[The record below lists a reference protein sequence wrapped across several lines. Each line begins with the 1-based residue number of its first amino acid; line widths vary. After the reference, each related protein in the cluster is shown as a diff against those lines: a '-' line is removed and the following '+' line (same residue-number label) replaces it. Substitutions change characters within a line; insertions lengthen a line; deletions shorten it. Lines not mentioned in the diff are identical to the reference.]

1 MWVSKKIDPEKK
13 DQIATKKDQMARS
26 YLFCD
31 SSISTIDNLCEEAVP
46 LQKGCNFRSCSLQNE
61 LWSKPNNAAI
71 WSNLRS
77 RITTNGLVTNILVT
91 TNCPVPR
98 SQFSWRFYLSVVS
111 HFQVLTGLA
120 FCRSTPPFRRN
131 PAWPRRFVITA
142 RVANAKAEFRGELYI
157 YIFFYVGQKSCIKI
171 LNLGYRNPHF
181 SFSLCGGTQGNPAK
195 HKLGAR
201 FAQGGRKCFHA
212 PYHIFRYICKSLQ
225 KVFRF
230 GQLASHCSF
239 GILYGWRSSGFRIC
253 QSSRSKTEKL
263 SCISRASK
271 KMHLGEAK
279 KGAPEQMITSLERKL
294 AKYQRNLSTQWRW
307 KGRQRIAVKERQG
320 KARSDVTSRSSS
332 STSSS
337 DSSDWK
343 SPCKCTVAG
352 KLKP

>member
-31 SSISTIDNLCEEAVP
+31 SSISAIDNLCEEAVP

-157 YIFFYVGQKSCIKI
+157 YFFFMSV
-171 LNLGYRNPHF
+171 
-181 SFSLCGGTQGNPAK
+181 
-195 HKLGAR
+195 
-201 FAQGGRKCFHA
+201 
-212 PYHIFRYICKSLQ
+212 
-225 KVFRF
+225 
-230 GQLASHCSF
+230 
-239 GILYGWRSSGFRIC
+239 
-253 QSSRSKTEKL
+253 
-263 SCISRASK
+263 
-271 KMHLGEAK
+271 
-279 KGAPEQMITSLERKL
+279 
-294 AKYQRNLSTQWRW
+294 
-307 KGRQRIAVKERQG
+307 
-320 KARSDVTSRSSS
+320 
-332 STSSS
+332 
-337 DSSDWK
+337 K
-343 SPCKCTVAG
+343 SPV
-352 KLKP
+352 LKF